1 MYEKYISSEPE
12 IIGEYERDES
22 NIFSEGEDDF
32 EQEITDDGKMMLKF
46 LQTLFNLH
54 ILFYYC
60 LF

>member
-32 EQEITDDGKMMLKF
+32 EQEITDDGKIMSKVYL
-46 LQTLFNLH
+46 T
-54 ILFYYC
+54 
-60 LF
+60 